1 MNPYEHHDLA
11 AELPEYKDRI
21 HLLKGSD
28 AHFRKLYGDYEAVCK
43 ELARMET
50 GIENAAD
57 DVVEQRK
64 KTRLHLKDQLLA
76 MLKKAAA

>member
-11 AELPEYKDRI
+11 AELPQYKDRI
-21 HLLKGSD
+21 HQLKGLD
-28 AHFRKLYGDYEAVCK
+28 AHFRKLMSDYETVCK
-43 ELARMET
+43 ELGRMET

-76 MLKKAAA
+76 MLKKSAA